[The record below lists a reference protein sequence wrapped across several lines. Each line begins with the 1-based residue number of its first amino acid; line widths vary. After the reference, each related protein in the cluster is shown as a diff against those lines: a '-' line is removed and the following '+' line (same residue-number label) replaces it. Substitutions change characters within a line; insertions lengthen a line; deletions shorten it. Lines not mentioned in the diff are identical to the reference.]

1 MHFLLGRREARLL
14 GEPAADFGVGD
25 GGFAHVVIHFV
36 VGGGFEDVFLGFCIV
51 AEGFEVEAEVEVS
64 VAEVVTTAGGVV
76 AFARC
81 REDGFDGAGAGKESV
96 DLFHRDAGVAFDG
109 DEGLAGGVDAFEAGD
124 TEEVPSGVFDVVGV
138 GGLVGLELLA
148 AVLVAFG
155 IVEGET
161 ALPELGFGLGNS
173 FDDFVEGNGGVLDT
187 GVEEGIDS
195 GLHPLIRGFGG
206 LLGGGGEDADEEE
219 GGGEARHGEGGN
231 VTGGRDR

>member
-1 MHFLLGRREARLL
+1 M
-14 GEPAADFGVGD
+14 GD

-36 VGGGFEDVFLGFCIV
+36 VGGGFEDVIFGFGIV
-51 AEGFEVEAEVEVS
+51 AEGFEVKTKVEVS

-81 REDGFDGAGAGKESV
+81 REDGFDGAGSGEESV
-96 DLFHRDAGVAFDG
+96 DLFHGDAGVAFDG

-138 GGLVGLELLA
+138 GGLVGLELVA

-161 ALPELGFGLGNS
+161 ALPELRFGLGNGL
-173 FDDFVEGNGGVLDT
+173 DDFVEGNGGVLYA

-206 LLGGGGEDADEEE
+206 LLSGGGEDAGEEE
-219 GGGEARHGEGGN
+219 GGSEARHGWGGN
-231 VTGGRDR
+231 VMEGRDR